1 VGHADDEEATMATA
15 PNQEPGAVV
24 EVRVYKG
31 GQLADSRV
39 CESEEDARALMAH
52 WAEAGDVEFEVD
64 DLSTTHW
71 PGDILEP
78 DPPSTRPDESSPQA

>member
-1 VGHADDEEATMATA
+1 MATVA
-15 PNQEPGAVV
+15 SQEPSAVV
-24 EVRVYKG
+24 EVRVYKD

-52 WAEAGDVEFEVD
+52 WADAGDVEFEMD
-64 DLSTTHW
+64 DLSTTHR

-78 DPPSTRPDESSPQA
+78 DPPSTRSDESGPQA

>member
-1 VGHADDEEATMATA
+1 MATA
-15 PNQEPGAVV
+15 GGQERSAVV

-52 WAEAGDVEFEVD
+52 WADAGDVDFEVD
-64 DLSTTHW
+64 DLSTTHR

-78 DPPSTRPDESSPQA
+78 DPPATLPDEASPHA